1 MRSEATDWSAL
12 SREAKISSRTTLP
25 SRSLKTCRAVL
36 LGSRRRPAPC
46 ASKLSYARPASRLG
60 IHGAKSSDKI
70 GMVTTAAASAH
81 PLVLYRPSARADDA
95 LRRLCLAAR
104 GRGGRVTVLA
114 LAVQERP
121 SSRCCDTRS
130 LLWNRICGDMA
141 REDLARAARV
151 VDRHPDVDF
160 GVIVARGGRAAE
172 ALADEALA
180 RGADQIVLADARKS
194 GLGALER
201 RRLRRT
207 SPVPVSG

>member
-1 MRSEATDWSAL
+1 MRGPSL
-12 SREAKISSRTTLP
+12 VLP
-25 SRSLKTCRAVL
+25 
-36 LGSRRRPAPC
+36 
-46 ASKLSYARPASRLG
+46 RPASRLG

-95 LRRLCLAAR
+95 LRRLCQAAR

-114 LAVQERP
+114 LAVEERP

-180 RGADQIVLADARKS
+180 RGADQIILADARKS
-194 GLGALER
+194 RLGALER